1 MGRKII
7 RDLKT
12 DGFRSRQVRWSIIL
26 ELGDWDINS
35 GRGVRAEVVYALQN
49 VSQSSRN
56 KYLIFGALAIG
67 LFASVVDHGSVIV
80 ALPSVAEDLKIELP
94 SVQWVVIGFALTIS
108 ALLLPMGRLADMIG
122 QKRVYILGS
131 ILLMVGAAGA
141 GFAPNLAPLLLA
153 RILQGVGAAMT
164 QGTGMAIMTSV
175 FPSAERGRAIGLLM
189 TTVGVGAVVGPAIGG
204 TIVDLIHWRAV
215 FFLNIP
221 LGLLGIVATLIVL
234 RHWESEKALRGSG
247 FDWAGAILSTGVL
260 VALLLGLTLAVG
272 RGWMSAPIL
281 AAFVLSASMF
291 VAFIWWEL
299 RAPSPMFDLRFF
311 RDRVF
316 SFGVAAGFLT
326 FLGQSAVLF
335 LMPFYVQNILDYSP
349 KIAGLVVMPGAL
361 CMAIMGSVS
370 GTLSDKFGWR
380 WFTVGGM
387 MLSVLGLI
395 ILSRITETSHLWEV
409 IPGLVLVNSG
419 MGMFYSPNSSS
430 ILSAVGRESYG
441 VVSGFLNLVRNSA
454 NVISLAIATTIV
466 TLTMGSLGFEPSL
479 EAVRNDA
486 VVGVRGAF
494 TVGMRYA
501 FYVLICLVIASMAV
515 SFLQGS
521 ARTAPQTEQP
531 APQPGD

>member
-1 MGRKII
+1 MN
-7 RDLKT
+7 
-12 DGFRSRQVRWSIIL
+12 Q
-26 ELGDWDINS
+26 S
-35 GRGVRAEVVYALQN
+35 G
-49 VSQSSRN
+49 SN
-56 KYLIFGALAIG
+56 KYVIFGALAIG

-80 ALPSVAEDLKIELP
+80 ALPSIAEDLRIELP

-131 ILLMVGAAGA
+131 VILMVGAAGA
-141 GFAPNLAPLLLA
+141 GLSPNLATLLLA
-153 RILQGVGAAMT
+153 RIFQGVGAAMT

-175 FPSAERGRAIGLLM
+175 FPNQERGRAIGLLM
-189 TTVGVGAVVGPAIGG
+189 TTVGVGAVAGPAIGG
-204 TIVDLIHWRAV
+204 AVVDFIHWRAV

-221 LGLLGIVATLIVL
+221 LGLVGVIATLYVL
-234 RHWESEKALRGSG
+234 RRWESERASRDSS
-247 FDWAGAILSTGVL
+247 FDWTGAVLSTGVL
-260 VALLLGLTLAVG
+260 VALLLGLTLAVN

-281 AAFVLSASMF
+281 AAFVLSAGMF

-299 RAPSPMFDLRFF
+299 RAPAPMFNLRFF

-316 SFGVAAGFLT
+316 SCGVSAAFLT
-326 FLGQSAVLF
+326 FLGQSSVLF
-335 LMPFYVQNILDYSP
+335 LMPFYIQNVLGYSP

-361 CMAIMGSVS
+361 CMAIMGSVT

-387 MLSVLGLI
+387 VCSTTGLA
-395 ILSRITETSHLWEV
+395 ILSRVTDTSPLWEV
-409 IPGLVLVNSG
+409 IPGLVLVNCG

-430 ILSAVGRESYG
+430 VLSAVGRESYG

-466 TLTMGSLGFEPSL
+466 TVTMGSLGYEPSL
-479 EAVRNDA
+479 EAVRTA
-486 VVGVRGAF
+486 SVEGVRGAF

-501 FYVLICLVIASMAV
+501 FYVLIALVIASMTV
-515 SFLQGS
+515 SFLQGRPKPAS
-521 ARTAPQTEQP
+521 RQEEA

>member
-1 MGRKII
+1 M
-7 RDLKT
+7 
-12 DGFRSRQVRWSIIL
+12 FH
-26 ELGDWDINS
+26 
-35 GRGVRAEVVYALQN
+35 ALRIVN
-49 VSQSSRN
+49 QSSSN
-56 KYLIFGALAIG
+56 KYLVFGALAIG

-80 ALPSVAEDLKIELP
+80 ALPSVAEDLSIELP

-131 ILLMVGAAGA
+131 IILMAGAAWA
-141 GFAPNLAPLLLA
+141 GFSPNLASLLLA
-153 RILQGVGAAMT
+153 RIFQGIGAAMT

-175 FPSAERGRAIGLLM
+175 FPAQERGRAIGLLM
-189 TTVGVGAVVGPAIGG
+189 TTVGVGAVAGPAIGG
-204 TIVDLIHWRAV
+204 TVVDFIHWRAV

-221 LGLLGIVATLIVL
+221 LGLVGVFATLYVL
-234 RHWESEKALRGSG
+234 RRWESAPPSIPPLRGGKKGGVFSS
-247 FDWAGAILSTGVL
+247 FDWTGALLSTGVL
-260 VALLLGLTLAVG
+260 VALLLGLTLAVN
-272 RGWMSAPIL
+272 RGWMSVPIL

-299 RAPSPMFDLRFF
+299 RAPAPMFNLRFF

-316 SFGVAAGFLT
+316 SCGVSAAFLT
-326 FLGQSAVLF
+326 FLGQSSVLF
-335 LMPFYVQNILDYSP
+335 LMPFYIQNVLGYSP

-387 MLSVLGLI
+387 LSSTAGLV
-395 ILSRITETSHLWEV
+395 ILARLTETSPLWAL
-409 IPGLVLVNSG
+409 IPGLILVNCG
-419 MGMFYSPNSSS
+419 MGTFYSANSSS
-430 ILSAVGRESYG
+430 VLSAVGRDSYG

-466 TLTMGSLGFEPSL
+466 TVTMGSLGYEPSL
-479 EAVRNDA
+479 EAVRTGS
-486 VVGVRGAF
+486 VEGVRGAF

-501 FYVLICLVIASMAV
+501 FYVLVALVIASMTV
-515 SFLQGS
+515 SFLQGQAGRRAAS
-521 ARTAPQTEQP
+521 AAPSGREAGEQP
-531 APQPGD
+531 AVQTGESAAPGD

>member
-1 MGRKII
+1 M
-7 RDLKT
+7 
-12 DGFRSRQVRWSIIL
+12 F
-26 ELGDWDINS
+26 
-35 GRGVRAEVVYALQN
+35 YALRIVN
-49 VSQSSRN
+49 QSNS
-56 KYLIFGALAIG
+56 KYLVFGALAIG

-80 ALPSVAEDLKIELP
+80 ALPSIAEHLYIDLP

-108 ALLLPMGRLADMIG
+108 ALLLPMGRLADIIG

-131 ILLMVGAAGA
+131 VILMIGAAGA
-141 GFAPNLAPLLLA
+141 GLAPNLATLLLA

-175 FPSAERGRAIGLLM
+175 FPPTERGRAIGLLM
-189 TTVGVGAVVGPAIGG
+189 TTVGVGAVAGPAIGG
-204 TIVDLIHWRAV
+204 AVVDFIHWRAV

-221 LGLLGIVATLIVL
+221 LGLVGVIATLYVL
-234 RHWESEKALRGSG
+234 RRWESERASQGSS
-247 FDWAGAILSTGVL
+247 FDWTGAILSTGVL
-260 VALLLGLTLAVG
+260 VALLLGLTLAVN

-281 AAFVLSASMF
+281 AAFVLSAGMF

-299 RAPSPMFDLRFF
+299 RAPAPMFNLRFF

-316 SFGVAAGFLT
+316 SCGVSAAFLT
-326 FLGQSAVLF
+326 FLGQSSVLF
-335 LMPFYVQNILDYSP
+335 LMPFYIQNVLGYSP

-361 CMAIMGSVS
+361 CMAIMGSVT

-387 MLSVLGLI
+387 VSSTVGLV
-395 ILSRITETSHLWEV
+395 ILSRVTDTSHLWEV
-409 IPGLVLVNSG
+409 IPGLILVNCG

-430 ILSAVGRESYG
+430 VLSAVGRESYG

-466 TLTMGSLGFEPSL
+466 TVTMGSLGFEPSL
-479 EAVRNDA
+479 EAVRSA
-486 VVGVRGAF
+486 SVEGVRGAF

-501 FYVLICLVIASMAV
+501 FYVLIALVIASMTV
-515 SFLQGS
+515 SFLQGQSKTSPRPAQPSQQPEES
-521 ARTAPQTEQP
+521 AAT
-531 APQPGD
+531 GD